1 MSRSPARSLR
11 DFVLVRADDM
21 PLYRQVYEHIRNAIR
36 TGQLRPGDRLP
47 STRSLAERLGTARR
61 TIDTAYAVLAG
72 EGYLVRRGAA
82 GTAVNADLDGRA
94 IAVASGRTPRASP
107 TMRPAVQAP
116 RPFQLGLPALDA
128 FPRKIWSRLVAR
140 HARGFVSA
148 DMAYPD
154 PAGYAPL
161 REAIAGY
168 LATSRGV
175 SCTAG
180 QILITNG
187 YQDAVNLV
195 ADVLL
200 KRGDR
205 VWIEDPNFPPTG
217 ETLRAAG
224 ATLVPIRVDAEGLR
238 VSDGLARARR
248 AKLAVVTPSH
258 QNPLGVA
265 LSLPRRLALLSWASA
280 AKARI
285 IEDDYDSEFRY
296 VGRPLP
302 ALQSLDRDQRVLYA
316 GTFSK
321 VLYPSLRLG
330 YLVVPDSLL
339 AAFVRSNRLRH
350 MGSATLE
357 QRVVADF
364 MTSGHFA
371 RHIKR
376 MQALYAARRRALAE
390 GLSAVFGSRVSVD
403 LKPGGMHLIA
413 RFKTGVSD
421 IKLAALAQAE
431 GLAVEALSPRAT
443 IPVQG
448 LLLGFT
454 NIAEAGA
461 LEACRRLDRAIG
473 RALGARHSEQINR

>member
-1 MSRSPARSLR
+1 MSRSPARRLR
-11 DFVLVRADDM
+11 GFALVRDDDI
-21 PLYRQVYEHIRNAIR
+21 PLHRQVYEHIRNAIR

-47 STRSLAERLGTARR
+47 STRSLAERLGTARG
-61 TIDTAYAVLAG
+61 TMDAAYAILVG

-82 GTAVNADLDGRA
+82 GTAVNADLDGLA
-94 IAVASGRTPRASP
+94 IAGMASSPRVASPV
-107 TMRPAVQAP
+107 MQPAVHAP
-116 RPFQLGLPALDA
+116 RPFQMGLPALDA
-128 FPRKIWSRLVAR
+128 FPRKVWSRLVAH
-140 HARGFVSA
+140 HARGFAPA

-175 SCTAG
+175 RCTAA

-200 KRGDR
+200 KQGDK
-205 VWIEDPNFPPTG
+205 VWIEDPRFPPTG
-217 ETLRAAG
+217 ETLMAAG

-238 VSDGLARARR
+238 VSDGLARAQPAR
-248 AKLAVVTPSH
+248 LAVVTPSH

-265 LSLPRRLALLSWASA
+265 LSLPRRLDLLSWASA
-280 AKARI
+280 AGSWV

-296 VGRPLP
+296 EGRPLP
-302 ALQSLDRDQRVLYA
+302 ALKNLDRDERVLYA
-316 GTFSK
+316 GTFSN

-350 MGSATLE
+350 MGPATLG

-364 MTSGHFA
+364 MVTGHFA
-371 RHIKR
+371 RHVKR
-376 MQALYAARRRALAE
+376 MQALYAARRRALAD
-390 GLSAVFGSRVSVD
+390 GLSAVFGRRICVD

-413 RFKTGVSD
+413 RFRAGVSD
-421 IKLAALAQAE
+421 VELATLAQSGGLAA
-431 GLAVEALSPRAT
+431 EALSLRAT
-443 IPVQG
+443 TPACGQG

-454 NIAEAGA
+454 NIAEADA
-461 LEACRRLDRAIG
+461 LDACRRLHRAIG
-473 RALGARHSEQINR
+473 KSLENRT